1 MQISTKTI
9 NIFYFT
15 FVLLVLCYSINTNMM
30 STEWMVDNARSVGLI
45 SAIALFFLIL
55 SSFKL
60 ILPGYHL
67 YKFATPIIFYAL
79 FFIWTEVPTI
89 LLLNVPTKE
98 LFLDVI
104 WLITPLFV
112 LIVSYNSAYNL
123 GHKKWIMFIFFVMA
137 ILIVR
142 QYITLFFSINLLV
155 ENSHLTS
162 SYHTLYILPLIF
174 LSKSNKIKIISAII
188 VTIII
193 FTSLKR
199 SGVIALMLG
208 LFAYIVI
215 KQLVAERIKKTT
227 IVIGII
233 LLTIFGGLF
242 IYLGTLGENNI
253 FERFENIGNDNGSG
267 RTVVWEVT
275 QKMISKEDALSFFVG
290 NGYNTVRR
298 DSPIFL
304 SAHND
309 FLEITYD
316 FGLIGLSL
324 YICAILSLV
333 LQLVQMIKSKSEYAP
348 PLGMLFIIYTIF
360 SMISHVAI
368 YYWVNIVMLTFGYIL
383 GLYRKDAS

>member
-1 MQISTKTI
+1 
-9 NIFYFT
+9 
-15 FVLLVLCYSINTNMM
+15 M
-30 STEWMVDNARSVGLI
+30 SP
-45 SAIALFFLIL
+45 L
-55 SSFKL
+55 S
-60 ILPGYHL
+60 
-67 YKFATPIIFYAL
+67 
-79 FFIWTEVPTI
+79 
-89 LLLNVPTKE
+89 
-98 LFLDVI
+98 
-104 WLITPLFV
+104 
-112 LIVSYNSAYNL
+112 
-123 GHKKWIMFIFFVMA
+123 
-137 ILIVR
+137 
-142 QYITLFFSINLLV
+142 FS
-155 ENSHLTS
+155 
-162 SYHTLYILPLIF
+162 LPL
-174 LSKSNKIKIISAII
+174 NA
-188 VTIII
+188 
-193 FTSLKR
+193 
-199 SGVIALMLG
+199 LG